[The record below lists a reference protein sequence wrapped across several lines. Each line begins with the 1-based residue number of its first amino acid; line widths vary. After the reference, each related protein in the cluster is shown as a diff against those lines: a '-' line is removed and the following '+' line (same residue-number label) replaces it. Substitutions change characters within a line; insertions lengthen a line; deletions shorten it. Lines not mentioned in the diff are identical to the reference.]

1 MGAKQLMLPS
11 EIVKKSNALARARW
25 SPDSIWEM
33 RLVALIA
40 AKIKPWDTDFQTYEI
55 AVTDV
60 IGKNPGGK
68 DYKDIEKA
76 VDKAISR
83 VITLRNGEDWKK
95 YTLFSSCE
103 FNSKKGT
110 LKIGFHPD
118 LKEHYL
124 QLKQYMQYN
133 LLEFMLLP
141 SIYSQRI
148 FEFLKSWD
156 DMPEITVLLSDLHEM
171 LATPKSL
178 REKYKDFRV
187 KVLDK
192 AYKDISKNTDFD
204 FQWEPIKRGRAVYEI
219 RFIFPKKRKQSKPP
233 TEKTTTLLQEALGL
247 DATSNKKSTYP
258 AFLAKFPDK
267 QHNIVEIGS
276 LWFKLNEQRIAPLA
290 EDVPENNK
298 LSAIEFLTEWK
309 ASHTGT
315 KTGA

>member
-1 MGAKQLMLPS
+1 MLPG

-25 SPDSIWEM
+25 SPDSVWEM

-55 AVTDV
+55 AITDI
-60 IGKNPGGK
+60 IGNNPGGK

-110 LKIGFHPD
+110 LKVGFHPD

-141 SIYSQRI
+141 STYSQRL

-156 DMPEITVLLSDLHEM
+156 DKPEITVSLSDLHEM
-171 LATPKSL
+171 LETPKSL

-187 KVLDK
+187 RVLDK
-192 AYKDISKNTDFD
+192 AHEDILKNTGFE
-204 FQWEPIKRGRAVYEI
+204 FNWEPIKKGRAVSGI
-219 RFIFPKKRKQSKPP
+219 KFTF
-233 TEKTTTLLQEALGL
+233 T
-247 DATSNKKSTYP
+247 KKSKKPVTAGP
-258 AFLAKFPDK
+258 KATALLRETLGIEPPKENNTHNLFLEFTKKFVD
-267 QHNIVEIGS
+267 VGS
-276 LWFKLNEQRIAPLA
+276 KRIEAWKVWNALNETGNAPSA
-290 EDVPENNK
+290 QDVPENNQ
-298 LSAIEFLTEWK
+298 LAIIAFLTKWQEAHTSGK
-309 ASHTGT
+309 ADE
-315 KTGA
+315 